1 MYADRQHVRSNC
13 SNCDDINTTTTTT
26 TIVVVVGV
34 VGVVVVLGSNRPEGP
49 GYWVYTTKWLLAES
63 EILVTATGADNGYV

>member
-26 TIVVVVGV
+26 TIVVV